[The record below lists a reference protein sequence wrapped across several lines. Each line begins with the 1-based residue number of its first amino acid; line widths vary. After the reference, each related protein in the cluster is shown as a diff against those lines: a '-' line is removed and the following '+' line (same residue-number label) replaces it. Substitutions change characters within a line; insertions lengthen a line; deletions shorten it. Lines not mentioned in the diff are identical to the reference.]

1 MAIEQNEIK
10 KVITVD
16 LGNTATSLK
25 EYKKHI
31 DDLKGSLL
39 QLDETSE
46 EYQKIAQEVKNEQDK
61 LNEVMKV
68 GKTSTDAAEGS
79 YDKLAKTMAE
89 LKKQWKAT
97 GDEAER
103 TELGKQILDIN
114 NQLKELDASTGNYQR
129 NVGDY
134 ANAFEQAF
142 DKCLDGIQSIDG
154 PLGTI
159 GGTVKQMLPVIKS
172 INSTALTG
180 LSGIKKAIAST
191 GIGLLVVAVGTL
203 AANWDK
209 VADAID
215 NATNKNSIY
224 TKQLNE
230 TIAKIE
236 EINRKYKE
244 GNQSLTDQ
252 IKLMASLGA
261 TKLEQLK
268 TSKEAAERDKAN
280 FEEEFRQNETVI
292 EQLKEKR
299 ASIIEANRA
308 ASYGSTGGGLGA
320 DTSAIDKQINA
331 LEERNKVLK
340 EGDNDAIEGI
350 DKITQ
355 RLHNLTI
362 DIEAETNT
370 QIRIIENSL
379 KSEEQK
385 LTETY
390 ESNKKLLEEQGKD
403 TTALT
408 EKFLKD
414 LAALNDKGSK
424 AITDAKK
431 NSTKDEQE
439 EVEKQATTILDTLHK
454 NTTDQLTLFRE
465 RYEQELDLLQKA
477 GKDTTSYTQ
486 WFENEVARITQEA
499 TDKAVDKEIEEYFNR
514 RDREAEQLQFENELS
529 KQKTTNKSD
538 ELDENERIAQREYEI
553 AQQVLQDK
561 IDFLSV
567 ELEEYEG
574 TAEAKLALEEELDQ
588 YKQQYANNDKKRAKE
603 TAEYKAEKEEEA
615 AQNAKKAWQ
624 SASSS
629 IASIFGSLADLMEEG
644 SEEAKAFSIMQTI
657 LNTLQSIMGIWAG
670 YSEMGPFG
678 VAAAAVQ
685 TAAVTAMGAATI
697 AKMKSTTK
705 DSSSSASVAAPQ
717 ISTPSMT
724 SVNPLLDEQSDLNRL
739 ETSNIQG
746 NSSNEPL
753 NMRVYVVDQDIRDAN
768 QKAEVVENNA
778 TF

>member
-10 KVITVD
+10 KVINVD
-16 LGNTATSLK
+16 LGSTTTSLK

-31 DDLKGSLL
+31 DELRGSLL
-39 QLDETSE
+39 QLDSSSE
-46 EYQKIAQEVKNEQDK
+46 EYAKIAQEIASEQDK

-68 GKTSTDAAEGS
+68 GKNSTDAAEGS
-79 YDKLAKTMAE
+79 YNQLVQTMAE

-97 GDEAER
+97 ADEAER
-103 TELGKQILDIN
+103 NDLGGQILEIN
-114 NQLKELDASTGNYQR
+114 NKLKDLDASTGNYQR

-154 PLGTI
+154 PLGAI

-244 GNQSLTDQ
+244 GNQALTDQ
-252 IKLMASLGA
+252 LKLMASLGA

-292 EQLKEKR
+292 KQLKEKR

-308 ASYGSTGGGLGA
+308 ASYGATGGGLGA

-331 LEERNKVLK
+331 LEERNKVLQ
-340 EGDNDAIEGI
+340 EGNNEGIEGI
-350 DKITQ
+350 ENITK
-355 RLHNLTI
+355 RLHDLTI

-385 LTETY
+385 LTEAY
-390 ESNKKLLEEQGKD
+390 EANKTLLEEQGKD

-408 EKFLKD
+408 EKYLKD

-431 NSTKDEQE
+431 NSTKNEQE
-439 EVEKQATTILDTLHK
+439 ELENQAKTILDTLHK
-454 NTTDQLTLFRE
+454 NTTDQLTLLRE
-465 RYEQELDLLQKA
+465 RYEKELEALQNA
-477 GKDTTSYTQ
+477 GKNTVDYTQ
-486 WFENEVARITQEA
+486 WFENEVARIRQEA

-529 KQKTTNKSD
+529 EQRTTNKLA
-538 ELDENERIAQREYEI
+538 ELNENERIAQREYEI
-553 AQQVLQDK
+553 AQQLLQDK
-561 IDFLSV
+561 IDFLST

-574 TAEAKLALEEELDQ
+574 TAEAKLALEQELDQ
-588 YKQQYANNDKKRAKE
+588 YKQQYANNDKTRAKE
-603 TAEYKAEKEEEA
+603 VAEYKAEKEEEA
-615 AQNAKKAWQ
+615 AQNAKTAWQ

-629 IASIFGSLADLMEEG
+629 VASILGSIGDLMEEG
-644 SEEAKAFSIMQTI
+644 SEEQKALRIMETTI
-657 LNTLQSIMGIWAG
+657 NTLSGAIAAYQSMAGIP
-670 YSEMGPFG
+670 YVGPALG
-678 VAAAAVQ
+678 AAAAAAV
-685 TAAVTAMGAATI
+685 AMAGAANI
-697 AKMKSTTK
+697 AKIKSTTK
-705 DSSSSASVAAPQ
+705 SSNSSVSVATPQ
-717 ISTPSMT
+717 VDAPSMT
-724 SVNPLLDEQSDLNRL
+724 TVSPLLDEQADMERITTIT
-739 ETSNIQG
+739 EQQPTTQ
-746 NSSNEPL
+746 
-753 NMRVYVVDQDIRDAN
+753 NMKVYVLEQDIRDAGDKVDVREAN
-768 QKAEVVENNA
+768 S

>member
-1 MAIEQNEIK
+1 MALEQTEIK

-16 LGNTATSLK
+16 FGNTTTSLK

-31 DDLKGSLL
+31 DELRGSLL
-39 QLDETSE
+39 QLDSSSE
-46 EYQKIAQEVKNEQDK
+46 EYAKIAQEIASEQDK

-68 GKTSTDAAEGS
+68 GKTTTEAAEGS
-79 YDKLAKTMAE
+79 YNQLVKTMAE
-89 LKKQWKAT
+89 LKKQWRAT
-97 GDEAER
+97 ADEAER
-103 TELGKQILDIN
+103 NDLGGQILEIN
-114 NQLKELDASTGNYQR
+114 NKLKDLDASTGNYQR

-134 ANAFEQAF
+134 ANAFEKAF

-154 PLGTI
+154 PLGAI

-209 VADAID
+209 VAEAID

-244 GNQSLTDQ
+244 GNQALTDQ
-252 IKLMASLGA
+252 LKLMASLGA

-280 FEEEFRQNETVI
+280 FEAEVRQNETVI
-292 EQLKEKR
+292 KQLKEKR

-308 ASYGSTGGGLGA
+308 ASYGATGGGLGA
-320 DTSAIDKQINA
+320 DTSAIDNQINA
-331 LEERNKVLK
+331 LEERNKVLQ
-340 EGDNDAIEGI
+340 EGNNEGIEGI
-350 DKITQ
+350 EKITQ
-355 RLHNLTI
+355 RLHDLTI

-385 LTETY
+385 LTEAY
-390 ESNKKLLEEQGKD
+390 EANKKLLEEQGKD

-408 EKFLKD
+408 EKYLKD

-431 NSTKDEQE
+431 NSTKDDQE
-439 EVEKQATTILDTLHK
+439 ELEKQATTILDTLHK
-454 NTTDQLTLFRE
+454 NTTDQLTLLRE
-465 RYEQELDLLQKA
+465 RYEQEIELLQKA
-477 GKDTTSYTQ
+477 GKDTTDYTQ
-486 WFENEVARITQEA
+486 WYENEVARIRQEA

-529 KQKTTNKSD
+529 EQRTTNKLA
-538 ELDENERIAQREYEI
+538 ELDENERIAQREHDI
-553 AQQVLQDK
+553 AQQLLQDK
-561 IDFLSV
+561 IDFLSA

-574 TAEAKLALEEELDQ
+574 TTEAKLALEQELDQ

-603 TAEYKAEKEEEA
+603 SAEYKAEKEEEA
-615 AQNAKKAWQ
+615 AQNTKKAWQ
-624 SASSS
+624 NVSSS
-629 IASIFGSLADLMEEG
+629 VASILGSLADLMEEG
-644 SEEAKAFSIMQTI
+644 SEEQKALMIMETTI
-657 LNTLQSIMGIWAG
+657 NTLSGAIAAYQSMAGIP
-670 YSEMGPFG
+670 YVGPALG
-678 VAAAAVQ
+678 AAAAAAVGI
-685 TAAVTAMGAATI
+685 AGAANI
-697 AKMKSTTK
+697 AKIKSTK
-705 DSSSSASVAAPQ
+705 KGSGDSTSVATPNIAA
-717 ISTPSMT
+717 PSMT
-724 SVNPLLDEQSDLNRL
+724 QVSPLLDEATDINRMTTLNEQGDSIK
-739 ETSNIQG
+739 ETQN
-746 NSSNEPL
+746 L
-753 NMRVYVVDQDIRDAN
+753 RVYVVDQDIRDAN
-768 QKAEVVENNA
+768 NRAQVVEDNA